1 MWTWAGGRPGG
12 LGGREIVVLAEVT
25 GQALPAEGVEAAAAF
40 GLAAPG
46 QRR

>member
-1 MWTWAGGRPGG
+1 VDLGRRQTGRSWR
-12 LGGREIVVLAEVT
+12 REIVVLAEVT

-40 GLAAPG
+40 GLAALG